1 MQISQKLKTRPKL
14 EVERVELPNGLVL
27 LLCENHSVPSVSIN
41 AIVRAGSRYE
51 ADDKAGLASLV
62 GELLDAGTATRSSKE
77 IAETIDATGGHLASF
92 GDYQSSGVVVI
103 LLSEDVRLGLDL
115 ASDLLINPAFPEDKV
130 QQYVDRRVAQIKAR
144 LDVPRTLASDVF
156 NEIVFE
162 GTPLHRPPLG
172 YGETVKT
179 ITASDVR
186 DFYSRY
192 YAPDNTLLAVVGD
205 IDKSEIKARV
215 LATFGAW
222 ERRSP
227 FEAPPVPRALRQA
240 SPIEKAV
247 SVPKEQVNI
256 LIGHVGIDRSNPDY
270 YTLLVMDTILGS
282 SPGFTS
288 RIPRVLRDEQGLAYS
303 TFSNITSS
311 AGLDPGRFI
320 AYIGTAPEN
329 RDRAINGLRG
339 EIARIVEAGVTEE
352 ELEIAK
358 SYLTGSFVFRFQ
370 KNSQVAEFLIEA
382 EVYGL
387 GFDYLERF
395 PELIRAVTV
404 ADVNRVAHEYID
416 SQNLTTVVVGPVN
429 EQGQG
434 GERVG

>member
-1 MQISQKLKTRPKL
+1 
-14 EVERVELPNGLVL
+14 
-27 LLCENHSVPSVSIN
+27 
-41 AIVRAGSRYE
+41 
-51 ADDKAGLASLV
+51 
-62 GELLDAGTATRSSKE
+62 
-77 IAETIDATGGHLASF
+77 
-92 GDYQSSGVVVI
+92 
-103 LLSEDVRLGLDL
+103 
-115 ASDLLINPAFPEDKV
+115 LINPSFPEGKV
-130 QQYVDRRVAQIKAR
+130 QQYADRRIAQIKSR

-172 YGETVKT
+172 YEQSVKT

-186 DFYSRY
+186 DFYRRY
-192 YAPDNTLLAVVGD
+192 YAPDNTMLAIVGD
-205 IDKSEIKARV
+205 IDKSEIKSRV
-215 LATFGAW
+215 LPTFGEW
-222 ERRSP
+222 ERISP
-227 FEAPPVPRALRQA
+227 VEAPQVPRARRQT
-240 SPIEKAV
+240 SPVEKFV

-256 LIGHVGIDRSNPDY
+256 VIGHVGIERRNPDY
-270 YTLLVMDTILGS
+270 YALLVMDTILGS

-288 RIPRVLRDEQGLAYS
+288 RIPRILRDEQGLAYS

-311 AGLDPGRFI
+311 AGLEPGRFI

-329 RDRAINGLRG
+329 LDRAINGLRG

-387 GFDYLERF
+387 GFDYLDRF
-395 PELIRAVTV
+395 PELIRAVKV
-404 ADVNRVAHEYID
+404 GDVNRVAREYID
-416 SQNLTTVVVGPVN
+416 PKNLTTVVVGPVDAQSKAMLK
-429 EQGQG
+429 EG
-434 GERVG
+434 VS